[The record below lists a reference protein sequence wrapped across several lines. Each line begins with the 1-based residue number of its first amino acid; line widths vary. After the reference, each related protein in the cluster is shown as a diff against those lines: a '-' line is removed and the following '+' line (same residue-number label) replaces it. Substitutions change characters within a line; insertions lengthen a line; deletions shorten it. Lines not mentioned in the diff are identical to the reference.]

1 MSRSRVGC
9 ESTWDSSLLLFARP
23 LFFACRRV
31 RASPGHAIIRELLS
45 GSSHARGCWRV
56 GSETRPGRV
65 LDGSFHFGL
74 LVAIAVL
81 VLAGVFSFLAAVS
94 LLAGSR
100 SGRNLGLVAGFLGL
114 ITGPLGVLLGAY
126 TLLALFPR
134 GAGTPAAA

>member
-1 MSRSRVGC
+1 MQNFNTTHKKLGVLWLVYGVICFVKVAWMVVNEPALTVMWGTLLSRVPNPYPWM
-9 ESTWDSSLLLFARP
+9 S
-23 LFFACRRV
+23 
-31 RASPGHAIIRELLS
+31 
-45 GSSHARGCWRV
+45 
-56 GSETRPGRV
+56 
-65 LDGSFHFGL
+65 SFHFGL